1 LYHRTC
7 GNGHG
12 ECGLDLAEFVLE
24 RRESPLERVE
34 STRSLLALESILG
47 RDSGTGGVGTTTDAA
62 LTEKRED
69 IDILLAIEN
78 LEYR

>member
-1 LYHRTC
+1 M
-7 GNGHG
+7 GAAN
-12 ECGLDLAEFVLE
+12 AESVLE
-24 RRESPLERVE
+24 WRESPLERVE

-47 RDSGTGGVGTTTDAA
+47 RDSGTGGVGTTPDAA

-78 LEYR
+78 LEY